1 MINIENVSFKYKNS
15 DYILKNINFSV
26 NDGEVIAIVGKNGSG
41 KSTLGRLIAGITKL
55 KEGTITIDNIH
66 TSKDIKAIRE
76 KVGIVFQ
83 NPENQIIFNN
93 IYDELSFSLRNLN
106 QSEIDN
112 RISTSLKQ
120 VDIYDFKDKDLYAL
134 SLGQKQRIMIAEIL
148 AKNPKY
154 IILDEPTTMIDSYGK
169 EKIHDIILDLKQKGY
184 TIICITNLSDEILLA
199 DRTLILDNG
208 EIVAE
213 IKKEEL
219 IDKYDILE
227 KYGIKIPTLLNILV
241 KLKSEGIDLHVED
254 FSVKTLTTAI
264 KEKLDMERKSI
275 WKMF

>member
-15 DYILKNINFSV
+15 NYILKNINFSV

-41 KSTLGRLIAGITKL
+41 KSTLGRLISGITKL
-55 KEGTITIDNIH
+55 KEGTITIDNINI
-66 TSKDIKAIRE
+66 SKNLKTVRE

-106 QSEIDN
+106 KEEIEN

-120 VDIYDFKDKDLYAL
+120 VDMFDFKDKDLYTL

-169 EKIHDIILDLKQKGY
+169 EKIHNIILDLKQKGY
-184 TIICITNLSDEILLA
+184 TIICITNISDEILLA

-213 IKKEEL
+213 IKKQEL

-227 KYGIKIPTLLNILV
+227 KYGIKIPTLLSILV
-241 KLKSEGIDLHVED
+241 KLKTNGIDLPIKD
-254 FSVKTLTTAI
+254 FSVEELSTVI
-264 KEKLDMERKSI
+264 KEKLDTERE
-275 WKMF
+275 

>member
-1 MINIENVSFKYKNS
+1 MMINLENVSFKYKNS

-55 KEGTITIDNIH
+55 KEGTITIDDVN

-93 IYDELSFSLRNLN
+93 IYDELSFSLRGLE
-106 QSEIDN
+106 QSEIEN

-120 VDIYDFKDKDLYAL
+120 VDMYDFKDKDLYAL

-213 IKKEEL
+213 INKEEL

-227 KYGIKIPTLLNILV
+227 KYGIKIPKIFEFCNEFDKNFTNIRCL
-241 KLKSEGIDLHVED
+241 DD
-254 FSVKTLTTAI
+254 FI
-264 KEKLDMERKSI
+264 KELKNHAK
-275 WKMF
+275 

>member
-15 DYILKNINFSV
+15 NYILKNINFSV

-41 KSTLGRLIAGITKL
+41 KSTLGRLISGITKL
-55 KEGTITIDNIH
+55 KEGTITIDNINI
-66 TSKDIKAIRE
+66 SKDVKTVRE

-106 QSEIDN
+106 KEEIEN

-120 VDIYDFKDKDLYAL
+120 VDMFDFKDKDLYTL

-169 EKIHDIILDLKQKGY
+169 EKIHNIILDLKQKGY
-184 TIICITNLSDEILLA
+184 TIICITNISDEILLA

-213 IKKEEL
+213 IKKQEL

-227 KYGIKIPTLLNILV
+227 KYGIKIPTLLSILV
-241 KLKSEGIDLHVED
+241 KLKANGIDLPIKN
-254 FSVKTLTTAI
+254 FSVEELSTVI
-264 KEKLDMERKSI
+264 KEKLDTERK
-275 WKMF
+275 

>member
-1 MINIENVSFKYKNS
+1 
-15 DYILKNINFSV
+15 
-26 NDGEVIAIVGKNGSG
+26 
-41 KSTLGRLIAGITKL
+41 
-55 KEGTITIDNIH
+55 
-66 TSKDIKAIRE
+66 
-76 KVGIVFQ
+76 
-83 NPENQIIFNN
+83 
-93 IYDELSFSLRNLN
+93 
-106 QSEIDN
+106 
-112 RISTSLKQ
+112 
-120 VDIYDFKDKDLYAL
+120 
-134 SLGQKQRIMIAEIL
+134 MIAEIL

-219 IDKYDILE
+219 IDKYAILE

-241 KLKSEGIDLHVED
+241 KLKTEGIDLRVED
-254 FSVKTLTTAI
+254 FSVAELITAI
-264 KEKLDMERKSI
+264 KEKLDR
-275 WKMF
+275 

>member
-15 DYILKNINFSV
+15 NYILKNINFSV

-41 KSTLGRLIAGITKL
+41 KSTLGRLISAITKL
-55 KEGTITIDNIH
+55 KEGTITIDNINI
-66 TSKDIKAIRE
+66 SKDVKTVRE

-106 QSEIDN
+106 KEEIEN

-120 VDIYDFKDKDLYAL
+120 VDMFDFKDKDLYTL

-169 EKIHDIILDLKQKGY
+169 EKIHNIILDLKQKGY
-184 TIICITNLSDEILLA
+184 TIICITNISDEILLA

-213 IKKEEL
+213 IKKQEL

-227 KYGIKIPTLLNILV
+227 KYGIKIPTLLSILV
-241 KLKSEGIDLHVED
+241 KLKANGIDLPIKN
-254 FSVKTLTTAI
+254 FSVEELSTVI
-264 KEKLDMERKSI
+264 KEKLDTERK
-275 WKMF
+275 

>member
-26 NDGEVIAIVGKNGSG
+26 NNGEVIAIVGKNGSG

-55 KEGTITIDNIH
+55 KEGTITIDDVN

-93 IYDELSFSLRNLN
+93 IYDELSFSLRGLE
-106 QSEIDN
+106 QSEIEN

-120 VDIYDFKDKDLYAL
+120 VDMYDFKDKDLYAL

-154 IILDEPTTMIDSYGK
+154 IILDEPTTGLHFADVHK
-169 EKIHDIILDLKQKGY
+169 LVDILQKLTDGGNTVLVIEHNLDVIK
-184 TIICITNLSDEILLA
+184 TA
-199 DRTLILDNG
+199 DY
-208 EIVAE
+208 
-213 IKKEEL
+213 L
-219 IDKYDILE
+219 IDLGPEGGDQGGQVIATGTPEEVAAVPGSYTGLFLKPILQ
-227 KYGIKIPTLLNILV
+227 GRQ
-241 KLKSEGIDLHVED
+241 
-254 FSVKTLTTAI
+254 SV
-264 KEKLDMERKSI
+264 
-275 WKMF
+275 

>member
-26 NDGEVIAIVGKNGSG
+26 NDGEIIAIVGKNGSG
-41 KSTLGRLIAGITKL
+41 KSTLGRLIGGITKL
-55 KEGTITIDNIH
+55 KEGTITIDNIN
-66 TSKDIKAIRE
+66 TAKDIKAIRE

-93 IYDELSFSLRNLN
+93 IYDELSFSLRNLEK
-106 QSEIDN
+106 SEIEN
-112 RISTSLKQ
+112 RITDSLKQ
-120 VDIYDFKDKDLYAL
+120 VDMCDFKDKDLYAL

-219 IDKYDILE
+219 IDKHDILE
-227 KYGIKIPTLLNILV
+227 KYGIKIPTLLSILV
-241 KLKSEGIDLHVED
+241 ALKRKDIDLHVAD
-254 FSVKTLTTAI
+254 FSVAELTSAI
-264 KEKLDMERKSI
+264 KEKLDTERKSI
-275 WKMF
+275 

>member
-1 MINIENVSFKYKNS
+1 MINVENVCFKYKNS
-15 DYILKNINFSV
+15 DYILKNINFCV
-26 NDGEVIAIVGKNGSG
+26 NNGEVIAIVGKNGSG

-55 KEGTITIDNIH
+55 KEGTITIDDVN

-93 IYDELSFSLRNLN
+93 IYDELSFSLRGLE
-106 QSEIDN
+106 QSEIEN
-112 RISTSLKQ
+112 QISTSLKQ
-120 VDIYDFKDKDLYAL
+120 VDMYDFKDKDLYAL

-227 KYGIKIPTLLNILV
+227 KYGIKIPTLLSILV
-241 KLKSEGIDLHVED
+241 ELKKEGIDLHVSD
-254 FSVKTLTTAI
+254 FSVKEFSTAI
-264 KEKLDMERKSI
+264 KEKLDAERKSI
-275 WKMF
+275 

>member
-15 DYILKNINFSV
+15 NYILKNINFSV

-41 KSTLGRLIAGITKL
+41 KSTLGRLISAITKL
-55 KEGTITIDNIH
+55 KEGTITIDNINI
-66 TSKDIKAIRE
+66 SKDVKTVRE

-106 QSEIDN
+106 KEEIEN

-120 VDIYDFKDKDLYAL
+120 VDMFDFKDKDLYTL

-169 EKIHDIILDLKQKGY
+169 EKIHNIILDLKQKGY
-184 TIICITNLSDEILLA
+184 TIICITNISDEILLA

-213 IKKEEL
+213 IKKQEL

-227 KYGIKIPTLLNILV
+227 KYGIKIPTLLSILV
-241 KLKSEGIDLHVED
+241 KLKTNGIDLPIKD
-254 FSVKTLTTAI
+254 FSVEELSTVI
-264 KEKLDMERKSI
+264 KEKLDTERK
-275 WKMF
+275 

>member
-1 MINIENVSFKYKNS
+1 MISIENISFKYKNS

-55 KEGTITIDNIH
+55 KEGTITIDNINS
-66 TSKDIKAIRE
+66 SKDIKAIRE

-93 IYDELSFSLRNLN
+93 IYDELSFSLRNLD
-106 QSEIDN
+106 QSEIEN

-120 VDIYDFKDKDLYAL
+120 VDMYDFKNKDLYAL

-169 EKIHDIILDLKQKGY
+169 EKIHNIILDLKQKGY

-227 KYGIKIPTLLNILV
+227 KYGIKFPTLLSILV
-241 KLKSEGIDLHVED
+241 ELKKEGIDLHVSD
-254 FSVKTLTTAI
+254 FSVKELSTAI
-264 KEKLDMERKSI
+264 KEKLNTERKAI
-275 WKMF
+275 

>member
-15 DYILKNINFSV
+15 NYILKNINFSV

-41 KSTLGRLIAGITKL
+41 KSTLGRLISGITKL
-55 KEGTITIDNIH
+55 KEGTITIDNINI
-66 TSKDIKAIRE
+66 SKNLKTVRE

-106 QSEIDN
+106 KEEIEN

-120 VDIYDFKDKDLYAL
+120 CDMFDFKDKDLYTL

-169 EKIHDIILDLKQKGY
+169 EKIHNIILDLKQKGY
-184 TIICITNLSDEILLA
+184 TIICITNISDEILLA

-213 IKKEEL
+213 IKKQEL

-227 KYGIKIPTLLNILV
+227 KYGIKIPTLLSILV
-241 KLKSEGIDLHVED
+241 KLKTNGIDLPIKD
-254 FSVKTLTTAI
+254 FSV
-264 KEKLDMERKSI
+264 EKLLNSI
-275 WKMF
+275 